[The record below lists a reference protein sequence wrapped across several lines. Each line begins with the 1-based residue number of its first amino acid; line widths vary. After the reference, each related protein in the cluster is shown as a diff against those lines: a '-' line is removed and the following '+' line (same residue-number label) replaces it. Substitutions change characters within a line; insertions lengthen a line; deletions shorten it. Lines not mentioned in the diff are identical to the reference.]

1 MSEKKLVVKRLLE
14 PAKYQAI
21 GPTSGVIRPLEVPS
35 EFSYSVQIDDLPALE
50 IGGKWDGDRLRV
62 THLSMDL
69 DSGLNATHLIRVK
82 LPELVNAVA
91 ADAVPNSELWS
102 SKEIFEQL
110 PPQGKQEQ
118 YSRIAQLYWFHHL
131 SWGAP
136 RQVIMDF
143 MGWSRNNT
151 NFHLKQISQLIDLPA
166 SRESASARQL
176 RTPKE

>member
-1 MSEKKLVVKRLLE
+1 MTEQRIVVTPLAE
-14 PAKYQAI
+14 PQKYLAV
-21 GPTSGVIRPLEVPS
+21 GPASGVVHLLKVPS
-35 EFSYSVQIDDLPALE
+35 EFSYGVKIAELPDLE

-62 THLSMDL
+62 THLSMSL

-82 LPELVNAVA
+82 LPELVSAIA
-91 ADAVPNSELWS
+91 AHAVPD
-102 SKEIFEQL
+102 SKQWTSKALFEKF
-110 PPQGKQEQ
+110 PPQGKEEQ

-151 NFHLKQISQLIDLPA
+151 NFHLKQISQLIALPA
-166 SRESASARQL
+166 SRESASARQI
-176 RTPKE
+176 RSINQ

>member
-1 MSEKKLVVKRLLE
+1 MSAKKMIVTRLLE
-14 PAKYQAI
+14 PAKYVAI
-21 GPTSGVIRPLEVPS
+21 GPTLGVIRPLEVPS
-35 EFSYSVQIDDLPALE
+35 DFSYNVQIDELPLLGV
-50 IGGKWDGDRLRV
+50 GGKWDGDRLRV

-69 DSGLNATHLIRVK
+69 ESGLNATHLIRVK
-82 LPELVNAVA
+82 LPELVSAVA
-91 ADAVPNSELWS
+91 ADAVPNSELWR
-102 SKEIFEQL
+102 SKEKFEQF

-151 NFHLKQISQLIDLPA
+151 NFHLKQISQVIELPA
-166 SRESASARQL
+166 SRESASARQI
-176 RTPKE
+176 RTQKQ